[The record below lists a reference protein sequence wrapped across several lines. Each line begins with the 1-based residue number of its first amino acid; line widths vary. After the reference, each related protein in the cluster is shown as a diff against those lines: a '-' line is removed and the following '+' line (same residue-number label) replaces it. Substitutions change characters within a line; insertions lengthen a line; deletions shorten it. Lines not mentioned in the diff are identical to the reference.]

1 MTNSKLKDSNIEW
14 LGKIPS
20 NWNLIKGKY
29 LFTLRTTKG
38 NTKQVELLS
47 PTQEYGVIPQKLYE
61 KLTGMRPVK
70 LKSNTDL
77 NQMKSIYKG
86 DFCISLRSFQG
97 GFEYSN
103 YNGIVSPAYQV
114 FYPSKQVNR
123 NYFKYLF
130 KDKSFIQK
138 LNSYTMSLR
147 DGKNIAFSDFGNT
160 YLPFPALDEQNKI
173 ADFLDKK
180 VSQIDNL
187 SKNIQ
192 QEITDLEEYRRS
204 IITKAVTKGIDKNIP
219 MKDSG
224 IDWIGKI
231 PQDFNIVRLK
241 FMLETPLKYG
251 ANESGIDYD
260 PNLPRYIRITDITS
274 DSKLKEEN
282 KLSLSSTQAMGYI
295 LKNNTILFAR
305 SGATVGKTF
314 LYKSTMG
321 EAAFAGYLIAAKI
334 NESKINP
341 KWIYYY
347 TKSNAYWNWVNQA
360 FSQATI
366 QNIGAEKYSNL
377 LLTVPKDKNQQSR
390 IISKL
395 DRMNA
400 KIDRVIKKKQKLLNY
415 LDKYK
420 QSIIYEYVT
429 GKKQV
434 SSKESA
440 KA

>member
-103 YNGIVSPAYQV
+103 YDGIVSPAYQV

-180 VSQIDNL
+180 VSQIDDI
-187 SKNIQ
+187 SKKIQ
-192 QEITDLEEYRRS
+192 QEITDLEEYRKS
-204 IITKAVTKGIDKNIP
+204 IITKAVTKGLNPNVP

-224 IDWIGKI
+224 IPWIGKI
-231 PQDFNIVRLK
+231 PQNWKIIKGKYLFRLLSKPVKKDDQVITCFRDGQVTLRVKRRTTGFTMSDQEIGYQGIDKGDLVVHGMDGFAGAIGISDSRGKGSPVLNVLDSNQDKKYMMYCLRATAQLGVFQALAKGIRVRSADTRWSTLAN
-241 FMLETPLKYG
+241 LKYAIPPQSEQ
-251 ANESGIDYD
+251 AN
-260 PNLPRYIRITDITS
+260 
-274 DSKLKEEN
+274 
-282 KLSLSSTQAMGYI
+282 
-295 LKNNTILFAR
+295 
-305 SGATVGKTF
+305 V
-314 LYKSTMG
+314 
-321 EAAFAGYLIAAKI
+321 
-334 NESKINP
+334 
-341 KWIYYY
+341 
-347 TKSNAYWNWVNQA
+347 V
-360 FSQATI
+360 
-366 QNIGAEKYSNL
+366 
-377 LLTVPKDKNQQSR
+377 
-390 IISKL
+390 
-395 DRMNA
+395 
-400 KIDRVIKKKQKLLNY
+400 NY
-415 LDKYK
+415 LSNNSYKLNAIIQAKKDLVEKLNQYK

-434 SSKESA
+434 PTEEGA
-440 KA
+440 VE

>member
-1 MTNSKLKDSNIEW
+1 M
-14 LGKIPS
+14 
-20 NWNLIKGKY
+20 IKGKY

-103 YNGIVSPAYQV
+103 YDGIVSPAYQV

-192 QEITDLEEYRRS
+192 QEITDLEEYRKS
-204 IITKAVTKGIDKNIP
+204 IITKAVTTGLNKNIQ
-219 MKDSG
+219 MKDSN
-224 IDWIGKI
+224 IDYINKMPNTWHLT
-231 PQDFNIVRLK
+231 RLK
-241 FMLETPLKYG
+241 YILTERNQRSIDGKELLLSVSQKKGILPAYQVKRSIK
-251 ANESGIDYD
+251 ANSLVGYKIVKQNDLVFNKLNPALARFGVSNY
-260 PNLPRYIRITDITS
+260 NGITS
-274 DSKLKEEN
+274 PDFSVYYSN
-282 KLSLSSTQAMGYI
+282 
-295 LKNNTILFAR
+295 
-305 SGATVGKTF
+305 
-314 LYKSTMG
+314 
-321 EAAFAGYLIAAKI
+321 KI
-334 NESKINP
+334 NIQFLSFLLKTSKYVTEY
-341 KWIYYY
+341 KRLCSGVGEGY
-347 TKSNAYWNWVNQA
+347 TRLYTPTLYNIKVALPPIKEQNKIVNILNKKDQK
-360 FSQATI
+360 I
-366 QNIGAEKYSNL
+366 KKLMEKQKRL
-377 LLTVPKDKNQQSR
+377 LLTLTQ
-390 IISKL
+390 
-395 DRMNA
+395 
-400 KIDRVIKKKQKLLNY
+400 
-415 LDKYK
+415 YK
-420 QSIIYEYVT
+420 QSLIYEYVT

>member
-103 YNGIVSPAYQV
+103 YDGIVSPAYQV

-180 VSQIDNL
+180 VSQIDDI
-187 SKNIQ
+187 SKKIQ
-192 QEITDLEEYRRS
+192 QEITDLEKYRKS
-204 IITKAVTKGIDKNIP
+204 IITKAVTKGLNPNVP
-219 MKDSG
+219 MKNSN
-224 IDWIGKI
+224 ISWIGEVPSNWHIEKLKFI
-231 PQDFNIVRLK
+231 AETRNNKELLSNVQNNYIGLENIVKNTGQYVCSNTTYEEGYYDVCKKGDILYGKLRPNLSK
-241 FMLETPLKYG
+241 VLVAPFDSCCSGEFLIFKSAKINLKYLFYYLLSQG
-251 ANESGIDYD
+251 ITEIATSAIYGTKMPRVSWDFIKNLFISFPPKNEDQKEIVNYLDIQCNKID
-260 PNLPRYIRITDITS
+260 S
-274 DSKLKEEN
+274 
-282 KLSLSSTQAMGYI
+282 I
-295 LKNNTILFAR
+295 LKNKHILL
-305 SGATVGKTF
+305 KK
-314 LYKSTMG
+314 L
-321 EAAFAGYLIAAKI
+321 
-334 NESKINP
+334 
-341 KWIYYY
+341 
-347 TKSNAYWNWVNQA
+347 NQ
-360 FSQATI
+360 
-366 QNIGAEKYSNL
+366 
-377 LLTVPKDKNQQSR
+377 
-390 IISKL
+390 
-395 DRMNA
+395 
-400 KIDRVIKKKQKLLNY
+400 
-415 LDKYK
+415 YK

-434 SSKESA
+434 PTEEGA
-440 KA
+440 KK

>member
-103 YNGIVSPAYQV
+103 YDGIVSPAYQV

-192 QEITDLEEYRRS
+192 QEITDLEEYRKS
-204 IITKAVTKGIDKNIP
+204 IITKAVTTGLNKNIQ
-219 MKDSG
+219 MKDSN
-224 IDWIGKI
+224 IDYINKMPNTWHLT
-231 PQDFNIVRLK
+231 RLK
-241 FMLETPLKYG
+241 YILTERNQRSIDGKELLLSVSQKKGILPAYQVKRSIK
-251 ANESGIDYD
+251 ANSLVGYKIVKQNDLVFNKLNPALARFGVSNY
-260 PNLPRYIRITDITS
+260 NGITS
-274 DSKLKEEN
+274 PDFSVYYSN
-282 KLSLSSTQAMGYI
+282 
-295 LKNNTILFAR
+295 
-305 SGATVGKTF
+305 
-314 LYKSTMG
+314 
-321 EAAFAGYLIAAKI
+321 KI
-334 NESKINP
+334 NIQFLSFLLKTSKYVTEY
-341 KWIYYY
+341 KRLCSGVGEGY
-347 TKSNAYWNWVNQA
+347 TRLYTPTLYNIKVALPTIKEQNKIVNILNKKDQK
-360 FSQATI
+360 I
-366 QNIGAEKYSNL
+366 KKLMEKQKRL
-377 LLTVPKDKNQQSR
+377 LLTLTQ
-390 IISKL
+390 
-395 DRMNA
+395 
-400 KIDRVIKKKQKLLNY
+400 
-415 LDKYK
+415 YK
-420 QSIIYEYVT
+420 QSLIYEYVT
-429 GKKQV
+429 GKKEV
-434 SSKESA
+434 K
-440 KA
+440 

>member
-103 YNGIVSPAYQV
+103 YDGIVSPAYQV

-192 QEITDLEEYRRS
+192 QEITDLEDYRKS
-204 IITKAVTKGIDKNIP
+204 IIVKAVTKGLNPDVP

-224 IDWIGKI
+224 IPWIGKM
-231 PQDFNIVRLK
+231 PENWK
-241 FMLETPLKYG
+241 LERVKLITTSLNKGISPNYIIAKGTP
-251 ANESGIDYD
+251 I
-260 PNLPRYIRITDITS
+260 I
-274 DSKLKEEN
+274 
-282 KLSLSSTQAMGYI
+282 TQAMFSQGYLNFHNI
-295 LKNNTILFAR
+295 KYGSDPFELNQKGQVKSEDILFATT
-305 SGATVGKTF
+305 GGGVLGKVF
-314 LYKSTMG
+314 FVDQIKK
-321 EAAFAGYLIAAKI
+321 GYLASADVCIIRTNNKVFSSKLLYYIFSINYNLFNGLMATGSTNQIHLNMFQFKNMHIPVMPKTDQKKI
-334 NESKINP
+334 LKFIDQKASKIN
-341 KWIYYY
+341 KLID
-347 TKSNAYWNWVNQA
+347 KKNKILDFLNQ
-360 FSQATI
+360 
-366 QNIGAEKYSNL
+366 
-377 LLTVPKDKNQQSR
+377 
-390 IISKL
+390 
-395 DRMNA
+395 
-400 KIDRVIKKKQKLLNY
+400 
-415 LDKYK
+415 YK

-434 SSKESA
+434 PTEEGA
-440 KA
+440 VE

>member
-103 YNGIVSPAYQV
+103 YDGIVSPAYQV

-192 QEITDLEEYRRS
+192 QEITDLEEYRKS
-204 IITKAVTKGIDKNIP
+204 IITKAVTTGLNKNIQ
-219 MKDSG
+219 MKDSN
-224 IDWIGKI
+224 IDYINKI
-231 PQDFNIVRLK
+231 PNTWHLTRLK
-241 FMLETPLKYG
+241 YILTERNQRSIDGKELLLSVSQKKGILPAYQVKRSIK
-251 ANESGIDYD
+251 ANSLVGYKIVKQNDLVFNKLNPALARFGVSNY
-260 PNLPRYIRITDITS
+260 NGITS
-274 DSKLKEEN
+274 PDFSVYYSN
-282 KLSLSSTQAMGYI
+282 
-295 LKNNTILFAR
+295 
-305 SGATVGKTF
+305 
-314 LYKSTMG
+314 
-321 EAAFAGYLIAAKI
+321 KI
-334 NESKINP
+334 NIQFLSFLLKTSKYVTEY
-341 KWIYYY
+341 KRLCSGVGEGY
-347 TKSNAYWNWVNQA
+347 TRLYTPTLYNIKVALPTIKEQNKIVNILNKKDQK
-360 FSQATI
+360 I
-366 QNIGAEKYSNL
+366 KKLMEKQKRL
-377 LLTVPKDKNQQSR
+377 LLTLTQ
-390 IISKL
+390 
-395 DRMNA
+395 
-400 KIDRVIKKKQKLLNY
+400 
-415 LDKYK
+415 YK
-420 QSIIYEYVT
+420 QSLIYEYVT

>member
-103 YNGIVSPAYQV
+103 YDGIVSPAYQV

-180 VSQIDNL
+180 VSQIDDI
-187 SKNIQ
+187 SKKIQ
-192 QEITDLEEYRRS
+192 QEITDLEKYRKS
-204 IITKAVTKGIDKNIP
+204 IITKAVTKGLSPNVP
-219 MKDSG
+219 MKNSN
-224 IDWIGKI
+224 ISWIGEVPSNWHIEKLKFI
-231 PQDFNIVRLK
+231 AETRNNKELLSNVQNNYIGLENIVKNTGQYVCSNTTYEEGYYDVCKKGDILYGKLRPNLSK
-241 FMLETPLKYG
+241 VLVAPFDSCCSGEFLIFKSAKINLKYLFYYLLSQG
-251 ANESGIDYD
+251 ITEIATSAIYGTKMPRVSWDFIKNLFISFPPKNEDQKEIVNYLDIQCNKID
-260 PNLPRYIRITDITS
+260 S
-274 DSKLKEEN
+274 
-282 KLSLSSTQAMGYI
+282 I
-295 LKNNTILFAR
+295 LKNKHILL
-305 SGATVGKTF
+305 KK
-314 LYKSTMG
+314 L
-321 EAAFAGYLIAAKI
+321 
-334 NESKINP
+334 
-341 KWIYYY
+341 
-347 TKSNAYWNWVNQA
+347 NQY
-360 FSQATI
+360 
-366 QNIGAEKYSNL
+366 N
-377 LLTVPKDKNQQSR
+377 
-390 IISKL
+390 
-395 DRMNA
+395 
-400 KIDRVIKKKQKLLNY
+400 
-415 LDKYK
+415 

-434 SSKESA
+434 PTEEGA
-440 KA
+440 VE

>member
-192 QEITDLEEYRRS
+192 QEITDLEDYRKS
-204 IITKAVTKGIDKNIP
+204 IIVKAVTKGLNPDVP

-224 IDWIGKI
+224 IPWIGKM
-231 PQDFNIVRLK
+231 PENWK
-241 FMLETPLKYG
+241 LERVKLITTSLNKGISPNYIIAKGTP
-251 ANESGIDYD
+251 I
-260 PNLPRYIRITDITS
+260 I
-274 DSKLKEEN
+274 
-282 KLSLSSTQAMGYI
+282 TQAMFSQGYLNFHNI
-295 LKNNTILFAR
+295 KYGSDPFELNQKGQVKSEDILFATT
-305 SGATVGKTF
+305 GGGVLGKVF
-314 LYKSTMG
+314 FVDQIKK
-321 EAAFAGYLIAAKI
+321 GYLASADVCIIRTNNKVFSSKLLYYIFSINYNLFNGLMATGSTNQIHLNMFQFKNMHIPVMPKTDQKKI
-334 NESKINP
+334 LKFIDQKASKIN
-341 KWIYYY
+341 KLID
-347 TKSNAYWNWVNQA
+347 KKNKILDFLNQ
-360 FSQATI
+360 
-366 QNIGAEKYSNL
+366 
-377 LLTVPKDKNQQSR
+377 
-390 IISKL
+390 
-395 DRMNA
+395 
-400 KIDRVIKKKQKLLNY
+400 
-415 LDKYK
+415 YK

-434 SSKESA
+434 PTEEGA
-440 KA
+440 VE

>member
-103 YNGIVSPAYQV
+103 YDGIVSPAYQV

-180 VSQIDNL
+180 VSQIDDI
-187 SKNIQ
+187 SKKK
-192 QEITDLEEYRRS
+192 R
-204 IITKAVTKGIDKNIP
+204 V
-219 MKDSG
+219 
-224 IDWIGKI
+224 
-231 PQDFNIVRLK
+231 
-241 FMLETPLKYG
+241 
-251 ANESGIDYD
+251 
-260 PNLPRYIRITDITS
+260 
-274 DSKLKEEN
+274 
-282 KLSLSSTQAMGYI
+282 I
-295 LKNNTILFAR
+295 LKVDNHADL
-305 SGATVGKTF
+305 
-314 LYKSTMG
+314 
-321 EAAFAGYLIAAKI
+321 
-334 NESKINP
+334 
-341 KWIYYY
+341 
-347 TKSNAYWNWVNQA
+347 
-360 FSQATI
+360 SQ
-366 QNIGAEKYSNL
+366 K
-377 LLTVPKDKNQQSR
+377 
-390 IISKL
+390 
-395 DRMNA
+395 
-400 KIDRVIKKKQKLLNY
+400 
-415 LDKYK
+415 
-420 QSIIYEYVT
+420 
-429 GKKQV
+429 
-434 SSKESA
+434 
-440 KA
+440 

>member
-103 YNGIVSPAYQV
+103 YDGIVSPAYQV

-192 QEITDLEEYRRS
+192 QEITDLEDYRKS
-204 IITKAVTKGIDKNIP
+204 IIVKAVTKGLNPDVP

-224 IDWIGKI
+224 IPWIGKM
-231 PQDFNIVRLK
+231 PENWK
-241 FMLETPLKYG
+241 LERVKLITTSLNKGISPNYIIAKGTP
-251 ANESGIDYD
+251 I
-260 PNLPRYIRITDITS
+260 I
-274 DSKLKEEN
+274 
-282 KLSLSSTQAMGYI
+282 TQAMFSQGYLNFHNI
-295 LKNNTILFAR
+295 KYGSDPFELNQKGQVKSEDILFATT
-305 SGATVGKTF
+305 GGGVLGKVF
-314 LYKSTMG
+314 FVDQIKK
-321 EAAFAGYLIAAKI
+321 GYLASADVCIIRTNNKVFSSKLLYYIFSINYNLFNGLMATGSTNQIHLNMFQFKNMHIPVMPKTDQKKI
-334 NESKINP
+334 LKFIDQKASKIN
-341 KWIYYY
+341 KLID
-347 TKSNAYWNWVNQA
+347 KKHKILDFLNQ
-360 FSQATI
+360 
-366 QNIGAEKYSNL
+366 
-377 LLTVPKDKNQQSR
+377 
-390 IISKL
+390 
-395 DRMNA
+395 
-400 KIDRVIKKKQKLLNY
+400 
-415 LDKYK
+415 YK

-434 SSKESA
+434 PTEEGA
-440 KA
+440 VE